1 MFDDEPC
8 PAGARAAKSL
18 SKLPSGS
25 RRRSAGREKKSFE
38 SPAERTFF
46 LKPPP
51 PDSRPYL
58 KPRRRGGAT
67 ENNVTK
73 IPSANA
79 QELSRRRWLQLTAL
93 AGGAAAIGFPNI
105 LRAADTN
112 GKLNVGFIGLGGQG
126 RSRLKE
132 LLGCGANVAAL
143 CDVDE
148 NQTGEARTVLEGT
161 TFKPKTYV
169 DYRVLLD
176 QEKNLDAV
184 VIATPDHWHAPV
196 ATAALKSGKHV
207 FCEKPLAHSVYEAR
221 QLRKLAEKHSGLVT
235 QMGNQGSASPN
246 LRRAIE
252 LINAGVIGRVR
263 EVHVWVA
270 RSGSFEA
277 GQAAPVG
284 EDAVPAGLHW
294 DAWLGPAS
302 LRPYKKKIYHPHA
315 WRAWYDFGG
324 GSMADW
330 GCHGL
335 NLPFR
340 ALKLDY
346 PTGVAADVQDGI
358 TAGYPKNVRIRYEFA
373 ARNHLP
379 PLTIW
384 WHDGGRLPP
393 VEVVPKS
400 VIDHSGEMPEAGVL
414 ILGESG
420 FTFGTPHTG
429 ADYIQLAGDKKLS
442 GIRSH
447 EATRHIPESLPRSP
461 GHLKEWTD
469 ACTGG
474 PPTFS
479 NFEVGGQLTEIAL
492 SGVVAL
498 RTGKALVWNGE
509 KMRAENAPEAGQYIK
524 PHYRTGWKI

>member
-246 LRRAIE
+246 LRRAI
-252 LINAGVIGRVR
+252 
-263 EVHVWVA
+263 
-270 RSGSFEA
+270 
-277 GQAAPVG
+277 
-284 EDAVPAGLHW
+284 
-294 DAWLGPAS
+294 
-302 LRPYKKKIYHPHA
+302 
-315 WRAWYDFGG
+315 
-324 GSMADW
+324 
-330 GCHGL
+330 
-335 NLPFR
+335 
-340 ALKLDY
+340 
-346 PTGVAADVQDGI
+346 
-358 TAGYPKNVRIRYEFA
+358 
-373 ARNHLP
+373 
-379 PLTIW
+379 
-384 WHDGGRLPP
+384 
-393 VEVVPKS
+393 
-400 VIDHSGEMPEAGVL
+400 
-414 ILGESG
+414 
-420 FTFGTPHTG
+420 
-429 ADYIQLAGDKKLS
+429 
-442 GIRSH
+442 
-447 EATRHIPESLPRSP
+447 
-461 GHLKEWTD
+461 
-469 ACTGG
+469 
-474 PPTFS
+474 
-479 NFEVGGQLTEIAL
+479 
-492 SGVVAL
+492 
-498 RTGKALVWNGE
+498 
-509 KMRAENAPEAGQYIK
+509 
-524 PHYRTGWKI
+524 